1 MPRYKANQTGKYSPN
16 ATPVLFELSAVHLA
30 CVRDLVG
37 HALATIERELIL
49 QTLRCHQGNR
59 TRAASVL
66 KISVRSLRDRIRIYR
81 EAGEDVPPPASPS
94 LDDPSQPLTWS
105 SH

>member
-1 MPRYKANQTGKYSPN
+1 MPRDTANETGKYPPSGAP
-16 ATPVLFELSAVHLA
+16 LSFELSARHVT
-30 CVRDLVG
+30 CVRHLVG

-66 KISVRSLRDRIRIYR
+66 RISVRSLRDKIRIYR
-81 EAGEDVPPPASPS
+81 EEGEDVPPPASPS
-94 LDDPSQPLTWS
+94 LDYPSQPLTWF

>member
-1 MPRYKANQTGKYSPN
+1 MPRHLANETGKCPPIT
-16 ATPVLFELSAVHLA
+16 TPAPFELSAMHVT
-30 CVRDLVG
+30 CVRHLVG

-49 QTLRCHQGNR
+49 QTLTSHQGNR

-66 KISVRSLRDRIRIYR
+66 GISVRSLRDRIRIYR
-81 EAGEDVPPPASPS
+81 EGGEDVLEHRSPS
-94 LDDPSQPLTWS
+94 SDYPSQPPIWF

>member
-1 MPRYKANQTGKYSPN
+1 MPRYQAKETGKYPPS
-16 ATPVLFELSAVHLA
+16 ATPVSFELSAAHLT
-30 CVRDLVG
+30 CVQHLVG

-66 KISVRSLRDRIRIYR
+66 RISVRSLRDRIRIYR
-81 EAGEDVPPPASPS
+81 EEGEHVPPPASRR
-94 LDDPSQPLTWS
+94 LDYPSQPLTS
-105 SH
+105 FSH

>member
-49 QTLRCHQGNR
+49 
-59 TRAASVL
+59 
-66 KISVRSLRDRIRIYR
+66 
-81 EAGEDVPPPASPS
+81 
-94 LDDPSQPLTWS
+94 
-105 SH
+105 